1 MSTKDLVLKSLRNAG
16 GSFVSGETLSGDLHV
31 SRTAIW
37 KAIRALREEGYII
50 KAVTNRGYRLIEGG
64 DTIAAGNIRDFLPS
78 EYKSID
84 IEVYDILDSTNLKAR
99 QLSDDGASHGTVV
112 IALQQTAGRGRLG
125 RDFFSPREGLYLSI
139 IIKPSF
145 ALDRAAAVTTAVAVA
160 VAEAVEKVCGKQA
173 GIKWVNDIYCDG
185 KKICGILTEGITN
198 FETGRVETMIIGIG
212 VNTTVKDF
220 PEELLDIAGAVEGNY
235 SKAQL
240 AAEIIAGTLRFI
252 GDQENSTFI
261 DSYKQ
266 RSIVLGRDITV
277 YKGRY
282 LTSPEK
288 DLSGIPAKALDID
301 NAGRLIV
308 QYENGTR
315 EALSSGEISIRL

>member
-145 ALDRAAAVTTAVAVA
+145 ALDRAAAVTTAAAVA
-160 VAEAVEKVCGKQA
+160 VAEAVEKSAESRQGSNGSTIFTA
-173 GIKWVNDIYCDG
+173 TG
-185 KKICGILTEGITN
+185 KKY
-198 FETGRVETMIIGIG
+198 
-212 VNTTVKDF
+212 
-220 PEELLDIAGAVEGNY
+220 AV
-235 SKAQL
+235 S
-240 AAEIIAGTLRFI
+240 
-252 GDQENSTFI
+252 
-261 DSYKQ
+261 
-266 RSIVLGRDITV
+266 
-277 YKGRY
+277 
-282 LTSPEK
+282 
-288 DLSGIPAKALDID
+288 
-301 NAGRLIV
+301 
-308 QYENGTR
+308 
-315 EALSSGEISIRL
+315 

>member
-1 MSTKDLVLKSLRNAG
+1 M
-16 GSFVSGETLSGDLHV
+16 
-31 SRTAIW
+31 
-37 KAIRALREEGYII
+37 Y
-50 KAVTNRGYRLIEGG
+50 
-64 DTIAAGNIRDFLPS
+64 
-78 EYKSID
+78 
-84 IEVYDILDSTNLKAR
+84 
-99 QLSDDGASHGTVV
+99 
-112 IALQQTAGRGRLG
+112 
-125 RDFFSPREGLYLSI
+125 LYNS

-145 ALDRAAAVTTAVAVA
+145 ALDRAAAVTTAAAVA

>member
-145 ALDRAAAVTTAVAVA
+145 ALDRAAAVTTAAAVA

-173 GIKWVNDIYCDG
+173 GIKWVNDIFLNG
-185 KKICGILTEGITN
+185 KKVCGILTEAVSDV
-198 FETGRVETMIIGIG
+198 ETGMIDSLVLGIGIN
-212 VNTTVKDF
+212 VTTPPEAF
-220 PEELLDIAGAVEGNY
+220 PPEVRQIAGPVFEPGEKSIPKNELAANLLNEVLGHAEELGSHRHMEEYRKRCFILGKNV
-235 SKAQL
+235 
-240 AAEIIAGTLRFI
+240 RFHK
-252 GDQENSTFI
+252 E
-261 DSYKQ
+261 
-266 RSIVLGRDITV
+266 
-277 YKGRY
+277 
-282 LTSPEK
+282 EK
-288 DLSGIPAKALDID
+288 DYTGVAKEICDDGSLLVALDQGGDI
-301 NAGRLIV
+301 RL
-308 QYENGTR
+308 Q
-315 EALSSGEISIRL
+315 SGEVSVRTD